1 MLLGNCLSLQ
11 TVHVPLKL
19 KYGCPQP
26 EVWKSSVDALLLV
39 LETALPS
46 LLASPRRDDEF
57 WSELAAILED
67 FLFNEVYAVQY
78 NNYVVCMIRIITAYI
93 IT

>member
-1 MLLGNCLSLQ
+1 M
-11 TVHVPLKL
+11 
-19 KYGCPQP
+19 
-26 EVWKSSVDALLLV
+26 WKSSVDALLLV

-46 LLASPRRDDEF
+46 LLGSRRRDDEF

-78 NNYVVCMIRIITAYI
+78 NNYVICMIKIITA
-93 IT
+93 